1 MIATNGSSPRQP
13 VALHADNPAEPG
25 ASESSQ
31 RSCDQFRTDA
41 PPRCYSSRQHGT
53 HAVPGYKVPLNTSPH
68 PQLYCLRCQTAEF
81 YSATVR
87 SSYRFSDH
95 FVSGIHTVV
104 LREEFRPTLE
114 RAWRKPDA
122 ERKSR
127 AGRKPMDAVPMFRT
141 PVPSALYNLSDDRIE
156 YQVRDRLSFM
166 RFPGLGL
173 EDRVPDAKT
182 VRLYREGLAQAG
194 PVESLFSRF
203 DGFLSRQGYIARGG
217 QILDASIVPVP
228 RNHNTRDE
236 NRTIRNGKVPQ
247 DWSGTPAK
255 RSRKDTD
262 ARWTGKHGK
271 SHYGYRNHVNVD
283 RRHKPVR
290 RCHVTD
296 AALHD
301 SQAVD
306 SLPMRGNTG
315 SGVRADAACRP
326 EEMEARLRDRKPK
339 SHIHRKGKRG
349 KPLTAQ
355 AKGSNRTKSK
365 ARARVE
371 HVFGT
376 RTNDMGGTMVRTIG
390 IARAK
395 AGIGMKNIACN
406 MRRPVVLRRINP
418 CPA

>member
-1 MIATNGSSPRQP
+1 
-13 VALHADNPAEPG
+13 
-25 ASESSQ
+25 
-31 RSCDQFRTDA
+31 
-41 PPRCYSSRQHGT
+41 
-53 HAVPGYKVPLNTSPH
+53 
-68 PQLYCLRCQTAEF
+68 
-81 YSATVR
+81 
-87 SSYRFSDH
+87 
-95 FVSGIHTVV
+95 
-104 LREEFRPTLE
+104 
-114 RAWRKPDA
+114 
-122 ERKSR
+122 
-127 AGRKPMDAVPMFRT
+127 MFRT

-301 SQAVD
+301 SRAVD

-326 EEMEARLRDRKPK
+326 EEMEARAAGSETEEPHPPQGQARQAADRAGEGQQPDQIQSKGPGGTRLWRADQRHGRDDGTHDRHRTRQSRDRDEEHRLQHAPPRCVAPHK
-339 SHIHRKGKRG
+339 SLPGVNTRQTG
-349 KPLTAQ
+349 KP
-355 AKGSNRTKSK
+355 NRTP
-365 ARARVE
+365 
-371 HVFGT
+371 G
-376 RTNDMGGTMVRTIG
+376 
-390 IARAK
+390 
-395 AGIGMKNIACN
+395 
-406 MRRPVVLRRINP
+406 
-418 CPA
+418 

>member
-1 MIATNGSSPRQP
+1 MVFFDLSDRYASLDARRDPP
-13 VALHADNPAEPG
+13 VEI
-25 ASESSQ
+25 
-31 RSCDQFRTDA
+31 DA
-41 PPRCYSSRQHGT
+41 
-53 HAVPGYKVPLNTSPH
+53 
-68 PQLYCLRCQTAEF
+68 
-81 YSATVR
+81 
-87 SSYRFSDH
+87 
-95 FVSGIHTVV
+95 VV

-217 QILDASIVPVP
+217 QIPDASIVPVP

-255 RSRKDTD
+255 RSQKDTD

-339 SHIHRKGKRG
+339 SHIHRKGRRG

-371 HVFGT
+371 HVFGA

-406 MRRPVVLRRINP
+406 MRRSVVLRRINP